1 MLRKSAIE
9 ANIRIPIGVAVF
21 FLGVSGIYGQNTK
34 GKKDSLREKEI
45 DEVVVVAYGKAKRS
59 SYTGSVATVSGSKI
73 ETRPITNITKA
84 LEGQVPGLQAVSASG
99 QPGETAAIRIRG
111 IGSISASSSP
121 LYVVD
126 GIPYDGNINA
136 INPNDVESI
145 SVMM

>member
-1 MLRKSAIE
+1 MFIKSAIE

-99 QPGETAAIRIRG
+99 
-111 IGSISASSSP
+111 
-121 LYVVD
+121 
-126 GIPYDGNINA
+126 
-136 INPNDVESI
+136 
-145 SVMM
+145 